1 MLTLLRNWY
10 LRHFSK
16 PGTVEFAIV
25 LIVCFLIVYYL
36 MWLVGPIVIAI
47 CIAYILDFFVVYL
60 EKKLNFKRNFASIIV
75 MTSFIAI
82 ALVLLI
88 LVVPL
93 IIKQAAEF
101 YNTILILGD
110 NVAGALHLE
119 QNTGKDAKNIDALIA
134 QNIYYIIES
143 MPDPLPSMLTEESF
157 GQYITQIRTA
167 AMAFL
172 AGLMRNNLMP
182 SVINVFTFLLYLVV
196 VPIFTFLMLY
206 NKYSIKNNIKTYIL
220 PQNQNIIN
228 QFWPRLNSQIQGYI
242 RGKILHIIIITI
254 VNTLAFSLFNLNY
267 AFLLG
272 LGVGLSVVIPYVG
285 AVIIVVPVI
294 SIALFQFGLSS
305 TFAWL
310 LVVYTIIQLV
320 DSNVLT
326 PLLFSKTSNLD
337 ALSILTAI
345 LIFGGLWGFW
355 GVFFAIPLA
364 TFIKTII
371 TQWPSSNKDSLKSL
385 VNKGQ

>member
-82 ALVLLI
+82 ALMLLI

-310 LVVYTIIQLV
+310 LIVYTIIQLV

-345 LIFGGLWGFW
+345 LMFGGLWGFW

-371 TQWPSSNKDSLKSL
+371 TQWPSSNKDSPKSL